1 VQATGAEKVLIGRAI
16 DDGQATAAAQAA
28 IEDAIP
34 LGKNSYKVTIA
45 KELVRRAIL
54 TPESSGEVR

>member
-16 DDGQATAAAQAA
+16 DDGQAATAAQAA
-28 IEDAIP
+28 LEDAIP

-45 KELVRRAIL
+45 RELVRRGIL
-54 TPESSGEVR
+54 TPEVPGK